1 MNDKFLHFKTFSHQ
15 MFQSKLLT
23 LEHILLIL
31 INNIVLHIGVNE
43 KTTQSPEILQALLQ
57 FSLSKLEMEK
67 KDYVMS

>member
-1 MNDKFLHFKTFSHQ
+1 